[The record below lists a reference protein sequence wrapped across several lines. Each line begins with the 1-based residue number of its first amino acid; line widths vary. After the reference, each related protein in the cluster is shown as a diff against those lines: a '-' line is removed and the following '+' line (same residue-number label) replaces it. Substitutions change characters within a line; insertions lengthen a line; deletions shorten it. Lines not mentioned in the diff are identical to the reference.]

1 MNKKEIDSAINKEI
15 DIDSAINIVI
25 LYDKFNDMEQEVS
38 WVWEE

>member
-1 MNKKEIDSAINKEI
+1 MNKKE
-15 DIDSAINIVI
+15 IDSAINIVI

>member
-1 MNKKEIDSAINKEI
+1 MNKKEIH
-15 DIDSAINIVI
+15 SAINIVI